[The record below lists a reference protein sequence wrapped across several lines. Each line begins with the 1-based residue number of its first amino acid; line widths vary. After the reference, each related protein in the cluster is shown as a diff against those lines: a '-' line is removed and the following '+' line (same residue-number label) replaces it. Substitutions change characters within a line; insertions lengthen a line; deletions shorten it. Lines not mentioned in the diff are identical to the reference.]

1 MRLFFVAGALA
12 SLTLL
17 TSGVFTIAPYV
28 AFLASITALNVALP
42 IALTLFVL
50 SAVVIAFS
58 YKIICQNK
66 KLDVK
71 GIELN
76 RLAREYNKKFEN

>member
-1 MRLFFVAGALA
+1 M
-12 SLTLL
+12 
-17 TSGVFTIAPYV
+17 
-28 AFLASITALNVALP
+28 
-42 IALTLFVL
+42 TLFVL